1 MSHSSDAHDPSA
13 PDYGGTSQAQLGEE
27 KRGGEE
33 HDKPPPMRNTAR
45 MNPYRHFIG
54 EIVGALQRMQA
65 AGELPEKLDLAAIT
79 AEPPRDSAHGD
90 IATNAAMVL
99 ARAAGRKPRDIADAL
114 LPRLIANPD
123 VVSGAVAG
131 PGFINLKIAD
141 GFWRERLRDCLRD
154 GVAYGDSTMGA
165 GHKVN
170 VEYVSANPTGPL
182 HVAHARGAVVG
193 DALANL
199 LIKAGY
205 AVTKEYY
212 INDAGAQVDTLGRS
226 TYLRYR
232 EALGESIGE
241 IPDGLYPGEYLKEIG
256 AAIAAR
262 DGARW
267 IGKPEA
273 DWLPAMR
280 DFAIATLMAEIKA
293 DLETMGVTMD
303 VYSSERALVD
313 SGAVDRAFQDLARQ
327 DLIYQGRLEPPKGK
341 KPDDWEDREQTLFR
355 ATRFGDE
362 VDRPLK
368 KSDGSWTYFAND
380 IAYHHDKYRCGFAD
394 MIDVWG
400 ADHAGYIKRMK
411 SAVQA
416 ITERKGELDVKV
428 CQLVRVMKNG
438 ELVRMS
444 KRAGSFV
451 TLRDLLDEVG
461 PDVVRFTML
470 TRKNDAPFD
479 FDLVKATEQSRDNPV
494 WYVQYGHA
502 RTRSVMRQ
510 AAAAGIATDGLADAP
525 LDRLS
530 DEGELAMVRLIA
542 QWPRTIEAAAAAHEP
557 HRIAFY
563 LYDLAAAFHA
573 HWNRGREE
581 PGLRFVVEGQ
591 AELSRARLALVQA
604 IGFVIGSGLKVFG
617 VTPVE
622 EMR

>member
-1 MSHSSDAHDPSA
+1 
-13 PDYGGTSQAQLGEE
+13 
-27 KRGGEE
+27 
-33 HDKPPPMRNTAR
+33 

-54 EIVGALQRMQA
+54 EIEAALRSLQA
-65 AGELPEKLDLAAIT
+65 AGELPEKLDFSAIT
-79 AEPPRDSAHGD
+79 AEPPRDPAHGD

-99 ARAAGRKPRDIADAL
+99 AKAAAKKPRDIAEPL
-114 LPRLIANPD
+114 LARLKANPD
-123 VVSGAVAG
+123 VVDGTVAG
-131 PGFINLKIAD
+131 PGFINLKITDA
-141 GFWRERLRDCLRD
+141 FWRERLRECLTE
-154 GVAYGDSTMGA
+154 GIAYGDSPVGA
-165 GHKVN
+165 GAKVN

-199 LIKAGY
+199 LAKAGY

-212 INDAGAQVDTLGRS
+212 INDAGAQVDKLGQS

-232 EALGESIGE
+232 EALGDHIER
-241 IPDGLYPGEYLKEIG
+241 IPEGLYPGEYLKEIG
-256 AAIAAR
+256 AAIAKR

-267 IGKPEA
+267 IDKPEA
-273 DWLPAMR
+273 DWLPEMR
-280 DFAIATLMAEIKA
+280 AFAISALMAEIKA
-293 DLETMGVTMD
+293 DLETLGVHID

-313 SGAVDRAFQDLARQ
+313 SGAVDRAFQELARQ

-341 KPDDWEDREQTLFR
+341 TPDDWEDREQTLFR
-355 ATRFGDE
+355 ATKFGDE

-380 IAYHHDKYRCGFAD
+380 IAYHHDKYRRGFAD
-394 MIDVWG
+394 MIDIWG
-400 ADHAGYIKRMK
+400 ADHGGYVKRMK
-411 SAVQA
+411 AAVRA
-416 ITERKGELDVKV
+416 ITEGKGELDVKL

-470 TRKNDAPFD
+470 TRKNDASFD

-494 WYVQYGHA
+494 WYVQYAHA
-502 RTRSVMRQ
+502 RTRSAMRQ
-510 AAAAGIATDGLADAP
+510 AAAAGIATDGLAAAP

-530 DEGELAMVRLIA
+530 DPGELALVRLIA
-542 QWPRTIEAAAAAHEP
+542 QWPRQVEAAASAHEP

-573 HWNRGREE
+573 HWTRGREE
-581 PGLRFVVEGQ
+581 PGLRFVVEGED
-591 AELSRARLALVQA
+591 ELSRARLALVQG

>member
-1 MSHSSDAHDPSA
+1 
-13 PDYGGTSQAQLGEE
+13 
-27 KRGGEE
+27 
-33 HDKPPPMRNTAR
+33 

-54 EIVGALQRMQA
+54 VIEAALGAMQA
-65 AGELPEKLDLAAIT
+65 AGELPAVLDFAAIT
-79 AEPPRDSAHGD
+79 AEPPRDPAHGD

-99 ARAAGRKPRDIADAL
+99 AKAARKKPRDIADAL
-114 LPRLIANPD
+114 LPRLKANPD
-123 VVSGAVAG
+123 VVDGAVAG
-131 PGFINLKIAD
+131 PGFINLKLAD
-141 GFWRERLRDCLRD
+141 SFWLERLGECLKE
-154 GVAYGDSTMGA
+154 GVAYGDSTMG
-165 GHKVN
+165 GGKKVN

-199 LIKAGY
+199 LAKAGY

-226 TYLRYR
+226 TYLRYK
-232 EALGESIGE
+232 EALGEAIGA
-241 IPDGLYPGEYLKEIG
+241 IPEGLYPGEYLKDVG
-256 AAIAAR
+256 AAIAQR

-267 IGKPEA
+267 IDKPEA

-280 DFAIATLMAEIKA
+280 EFAIGMLMAEIKA
-293 DLETMGVTMD
+293 DLETMGVHID
-303 VYSSERALVD
+303 VYSSERALVEA
-313 SGAVDRAFQDLARQ
+313 GAVERAFQELTRQ
-327 DLIYQGRLEPPKGK
+327 GLIYQGRLEPPKDK

-355 ATRFGDE
+355 ATQFGDDI
-362 VDRPLK
+362 DRPLK

-380 IAYHHDKYRCGFAD
+380 IAYHHDKLRRGFAD

-400 ADHAGYIKRMK
+400 ADHGGYVKRMK
-411 SAVQA
+411 AAVGA
-416 ITERKGELDVKV
+416 ITAGKGELDVKL
-428 CQLVRVMKNG
+428 CQLVRVMRNG

-444 KRAGSFV
+444 KRAGTFV

-470 TRKNDAPFD
+470 TRKNDAQFD
-479 FDLVKATEQSRDNPV
+479 FDLAKATEQSRDNPV

-502 RTRSVMRQ
+502 RCRSVMRQ
-510 AAAAGIATDGLADAP
+510 ASAAGIAVEGLDSTP
-525 LDRLS
+525 LDRLG
-530 DEGELAMVRLIA
+530 DAGERALVRQLA
-542 QWPRTIEAAAAAHEP
+542 QWPRQVEAAAAAHEP

-573 HWNRGREE
+573 HWNRGRDE
-581 PGLRFVVEGQ
+581 PSLRFIVEQDAG
-591 AELSRARLALVQA
+591 LTRARLALVQA
-604 IGFVIGSGLKVFG
+604 VGFVIGSGLKVFG

>member
-1 MSHSSDAHDPSA
+1 
-13 PDYGGTSQAQLGEE
+13 
-27 KRGGEE
+27 
-33 HDKPPPMRNTAR
+33 

-54 EIVGALQRMQA
+54 EIIGALKSMQA
-65 AGELPEKLDLAAIT
+65 AGELPEKLDFSAIT
-79 AEPPRDSAHGD
+79 AEPPRDPAHGD

-99 ARAAGRKPRDIADAL
+99 AKAAAKKPRDIAEPL
-114 LPRLIANPD
+114 LARLKANPD
-123 VVSGAVAG
+123 VVDGAVAG
-131 PGFINLKIAD
+131 PGFINLKITDA
-141 GFWRERLRDCLRD
+141 FWRERLRECLKQ
-154 GVAYGDSTMGA
+154 GIAYGDSPVGA
-165 GHKVN
+165 GAKVN

-199 LIKAGY
+199 LAKAGY

-212 INDAGAQVDTLGRS
+212 INDAGAQVDKLGQS

-232 EALGESIGE
+232 EALGDHIER
-241 IPDGLYPGEYLKEIG
+241 IPEGLYPGEYLKEIG
-256 AAIAAR
+256 AAIAKR

-267 IGKPEA
+267 IDKPEA
-273 DWLPAMR
+273 DWLPEMR
-280 DFAIATLMAEIKA
+280 AFAISALMAEIKA
-293 DLETMGVTMD
+293 DLETLGVHID
-303 VYSSERALVD
+303 VYSSERALVE
-313 SGAVDRAFQDLARQ
+313 SGAVDRAFQELARQ

-341 KPDDWEDREQTLFR
+341 TPDDWEDREQTLFR
-355 ATRFGDE
+355 ATKFGDE

-380 IAYHHDKYRCGFAD
+380 IAYHHDKYRRGFAD
-394 MIDVWG
+394 MIDIWG
-400 ADHAGYIKRMK
+400 ADHGGYVKRMK
-411 SAVQA
+411 AAVRA
-416 ITERKGELDVKV
+416 ITEGKGELDVKL

-470 TRKNDAPFD
+470 TRKNDASFD

-494 WYVQYGHA
+494 WYVQYAHA
-502 RTRSVMRQ
+502 RTRSAMRQ
-510 AAAAGIATDGLADAP
+510 AAAAGIATDGLAAAP

-530 DEGELAMVRLIA
+530 DPGELALVRLIA
-542 QWPRTIEAAAAAHEP
+542 QWPRQVEAAASAHEP

-573 HWNRGREE
+573 HWTRGREE
-581 PGLRFVVEGQ
+581 PGLRFVVEGED
-591 AELSRARLALVQA
+591 ELSRARLALVQG

>member
-1 MSHSSDAHDPSA
+1 
-13 PDYGGTSQAQLGEE
+13 
-27 KRGGEE
+27 
-33 HDKPPPMRNTAR
+33 

-54 EIVGALQRMQA
+54 EIIGALKSMQA
-65 AGELPEKLDLAAIT
+65 AGELPEKLDFSAIT
-79 AEPPRDSAHGD
+79 AEPPRDPAHGD

-99 ARAAGRKPRDIADAL
+99 AKAAARKPRDIAEPL
-114 LPRLIANPD
+114 LARLKANPD
-123 VVSGAVAG
+123 VVDGAVAG
-131 PGFINLKIAD
+131 PGFINLKITDA
-141 GFWRERLRDCLRD
+141 FWRERLRECLKQ
-154 GVAYGDSTMGA
+154 GIAYGDSQVGA
-165 GHKVN
+165 GAKVN

-199 LIKAGY
+199 LAKAGY

-212 INDAGAQVDTLGRS
+212 INDAGAQVDKLGQS

-232 EALGESIGE
+232 EALGDHIER
-241 IPDGLYPGEYLKEIG
+241 IPEGLYPGEYLKEIG
-256 AAIAAR
+256 AAIAKR

-267 IGKPEA
+267 IDKPEA
-273 DWLPAMR
+273 DWLPEMR
-280 DFAIATLMAEIKA
+280 AFAISALMAEIKA
-293 DLETMGVTMD
+293 DLETLGVHID
-303 VYSSERALVD
+303 VYSSERALVE
-313 SGAVDRAFQDLARQ
+313 SGAVDRAFQELARQ

-341 KPDDWEDREQTLFR
+341 TPDDWEDREQTLFR
-355 ATRFGDE
+355 ATKFGDE

-380 IAYHHDKYRCGFAD
+380 IAYHHDKYRRGFAD
-394 MIDVWG
+394 MIDIWG
-400 ADHAGYIKRMK
+400 ADHGGYVKRMK
-411 SAVQA
+411 AAVRA
-416 ITERKGELDVKV
+416 ITEGKGELDVKL

-470 TRKNDAPFD
+470 TRKNDASFD

-494 WYVQYGHA
+494 WYVQYAHA
-502 RTRSVMRQ
+502 RTRSAMRQ
-510 AAAAGIATDGLADAP
+510 ATAAGIATDGLAAAP

-530 DEGELAMVRLIA
+530 DPGELALVRLIA
-542 QWPRTIEAAAAAHEP
+542 QWPRQVEAAASAHEP

-573 HWNRGREE
+573 HWTRGREE
-581 PGLRFVVEGQ
+581 PGLRFVVEGED
-591 AELSRARLALVQA
+591 ELSRARLALVQG

>member
-1 MSHSSDAHDPSA
+1 
-13 PDYGGTSQAQLGEE
+13 
-27 KRGGEE
+27 
-33 HDKPPPMRNTAR
+33 

-54 EIVGALQRMQA
+54 EIEAALKSMQA
-65 AGELPEKLDLAAIT
+65 AGELPAPLDFSAIT
-79 AEPPRDSAHGD
+79 AEPPRDPAHGD

-99 ARAAGRKPRDIADAL
+99 AKAARKKPRDIAEPL
-114 LPRLIANPD
+114 LARLKANPD
-123 VVSGAVAG
+123 VVEGAVAG
-131 PGFINLKIAD
+131 PGFINLKLSD
-141 GFWRERLRDCLRD
+141 SFWRERLSDCLSA
-154 GVAYGDSTMGA
+154 GIAYGDSPMGGA
-165 GHKVN
+165 KKVN

-182 HVAHARGAVVG
+182 TVAHARGAVVG

-199 LIKAGY
+199 LAKAGY

-212 INDAGAQVDTLGRS
+212 INDSGAQVDKLAQS

-232 EALGESIGE
+232 EALGDHIGE
-241 IPDGLYPGEYLKEIG
+241 IPEGLYPGEYLKEVG
-256 AAIAAR
+256 AAIAKR

-267 IGKPEA
+267 VDRPQA
-273 DWLPAMR
+273 DWLPEMR
-280 DFAIATLMAEIKA
+280 AFAISMLMDEIKTDLATL
-293 DLETMGVTMD
+293 GVNIE
-303 VYSSERALVD
+303 VYSSERALVA
-313 SGAVDRAFQDLARQ
+313 SGAVDRAFQELNRQ
-327 DLIYQGRLEPPKGK
+327 GLIYQGRLDPPKGQ

-355 ATRFGDE
+355 ATKFGDD

-368 KSDGSWTYFAND
+368 RSDGSWTYFAND
-380 IAYHHDKYRCGFAD
+380 IANHYDKFRRGFAD

-400 ADHAGYIKRMK
+400 ADHGGYVKRMK
-411 SAVQA
+411 AAVSA
-416 ITERKGELDVKV
+416 ITEGKGELDVKL
-428 CQLVRVMKNG
+428 CQLVRVMRGG
-438 ELVRMS
+438 ELIRMS
-444 KRAGSFV
+444 KRAGTFV

-470 TRKNDAPFD
+470 TRKNDAQFD

-510 AAAAGIATDGLADAP
+510 AVAAGFDIAGLEAAP
-525 LDRLS
+525 LDRLT
-530 DEGELAMVRLIA
+530 DDGELALLRLIA
-542 QWPRTIEAAAAAHEP
+542 QWPRQVEAAAAAHEP

-573 HWNRGREE
+573 HWTRGREE
-581 PGLRFVVEGQ
+581 PGLRFVVEGES
-591 AELSRARLALVQA
+591 ELTRARLALVQG

>member
-1 MSHSSDAHDPSA
+1 
-13 PDYGGTSQAQLGEE
+13 
-27 KRGGEE
+27 
-33 HDKPPPMRNTAR
+33 

-54 EIVGALQRMQA
+54 EIAGALKSMQA
-65 AGELPEKLDLAAIT
+65 AGELPEKLDFSAIT
-79 AEPPRDSAHGD
+79 AEPPRDPAHGD

-99 ARAAGRKPRDIADAL
+99 AKAAAKRPRDIAEPL
-114 LPRLIANPD
+114 LARLKANPD
-123 VVSGAVAG
+123 VVDGAVAG
-131 PGFINLKIAD
+131 PGFINLKITD
-141 GFWRERLRDCLRD
+141 SFWRERLRECLKQ
-154 GVAYGDSTMGA
+154 GIAYGDSQVGA
-165 GHKVN
+165 GAKVN

-199 LIKAGY
+199 LAKAGY

-212 INDAGAQVDTLGRS
+212 INDAGAQVDKLGQS

-232 EALGESIGE
+232 EALGDHIER
-241 IPDGLYPGEYLKEIG
+241 IPEGLYPGEYLKEIG
-256 AAIAAR
+256 AAIAKR

-267 IGKPEA
+267 IDKPEA
-273 DWLPAMR
+273 DWLPEMR
-280 DFAIATLMAEIKA
+280 AFAISALMAEIKA
-293 DLETMGVTMD
+293 DLETLGVHID
-303 VYSSERALVD
+303 VYSSERALVE
-313 SGAVDRAFQDLARQ
+313 SGAVDRAFQELARQ

-341 KPDDWEDREQTLFR
+341 APDDWEDREQTLFR
-355 ATRFGDE
+355 ATKFGDE

-380 IAYHHDKYRCGFAD
+380 IAYHHDKYRRGFAD
-394 MIDVWG
+394 MIDIWG
-400 ADHAGYIKRMK
+400 ADHGGYVKRMK
-411 SAVQA
+411 AAVRA
-416 ITERKGELDVKV
+416 ITEGKGELDVKL

-470 TRKNDAPFD
+470 TRKNDASFD

-494 WYVQYGHA
+494 WYVQYAHA
-502 RTRSVMRQ
+502 RTRSAMRQ
-510 AAAAGIATDGLADAP
+510 AAAAGIATDGLAAAP

-530 DEGELAMVRLIA
+530 DPGELALVRLIA
-542 QWPRTIEAAAAAHEP
+542 QWPRQVEAAASAHEP

-573 HWNRGREE
+573 HWTRGREE
-581 PGLRFVVEGQ
+581 PGLRFVVEGED
-591 AELSRARLALVQA
+591 ELSRARLALVQG

>member
-1 MSHSSDAHDPSA
+1 
-13 PDYGGTSQAQLGEE
+13 
-27 KRGGEE
+27 
-33 HDKPPPMRNTAR
+33 

-54 EIVGALQRMQA
+54 EIEGALRSLQA
-65 AGELPEKLDLAAIT
+65 AGELPEKLDFSAIT
-79 AEPPRDSAHGD
+79 AEPPRDPAHGD

-99 ARAAGRKPRDIADAL
+99 AKAAAKKPRDIAEPL
-114 LPRLIANPD
+114 LARLKANPD
-123 VVSGAVAG
+123 VVDGAVAG
-131 PGFINLKIAD
+131 PGFINLKITD
-141 GFWRERLRDCLRD
+141 SFWRERLRECLKQ
-154 GVAYGDSTMGA
+154 GIAYGDSPVGA
-165 GHKVN
+165 GAKVN

-199 LIKAGY
+199 LAKAGY

-212 INDAGAQVDTLGRS
+212 INDAGAQVDKLGQS

-232 EALGESIGE
+232 EALGDHIER
-241 IPDGLYPGEYLKEIG
+241 IPEGLYPGEYLKEIG
-256 AAIAAR
+256 AAIARR

-267 IGKPEA
+267 IDKPEA
-273 DWLPAMR
+273 DWLPEMR
-280 DFAIATLMAEIKA
+280 AFAISALMAEIKA
-293 DLETMGVTMD
+293 DLETLGVHID
-303 VYSSERALVD
+303 VYSSERALVE
-313 SGAVDRAFQDLARQ
+313 SGAVDRAFQELARL

-341 KPDDWEDREQTLFR
+341 TPDDWEDREQTLFR
-355 ATRFGDE
+355 ATKFGDE

-380 IAYHHDKYRCGFAD
+380 IAYHHDKYRRGFAD

-400 ADHAGYIKRMK
+400 ADHGGYVKRMK
-411 SAVQA
+411 AAVSA
-416 ITERKGELDVKV
+416 ITEGKGALDVKL
-428 CQLVRVMKNG
+428 CQMVRVLKNG

-451 TLRDLLDEVG
+451 TLRDLLEEVG

-470 TRKNDAPFD
+470 TRKNDASFD

-494 WYVQYGHA
+494 WYVQYAHA

-510 AAAAGIATDGLADAP
+510 AAAAGIATDGLATAP
-525 LDRLS
+525 LDRLA
-530 DEGELAMVRLIA
+530 DPGELALVRLIA
-542 QWPRTIEAAAAAHEP
+542 QWPRQVEAAASAHEP

-581 PGLRFVVEGQ
+581 QGLRFIVEGED
-591 AELSRARLALVQA
+591 ELSRARLALVQG

>member
-1 MSHSSDAHDPSA
+1 
-13 PDYGGTSQAQLGEE
+13 
-27 KRGGEE
+27 
-33 HDKPPPMRNTAR
+33 

-54 EIVGALQRMQA
+54 EIEAALRSMQA
-65 AGELPEKLDLAAIT
+65 VGELPEKLDFSAIT
-79 AEPPRDSAHGD
+79 AEPPRDPAHGD

-99 ARAAGRKPRDIADAL
+99 AKAAAKKPRDIAEPL
-114 LPRLIANPD
+114 LARLKANPD
-123 VVSGAVAG
+123 VVDGAVAG
-131 PGFINLKIAD
+131 PGFINLKITDA
-141 GFWRERLRDCLRD
+141 FWRERLRECLKQ
-154 GVAYGDSTMGA
+154 GIAYGDSQVGA
-165 GHKVN
+165 GAKVN

-199 LIKAGY
+199 LAKAGY

-212 INDAGAQVDTLGRS
+212 INDAGAQVDKLGQS

-232 EALGESIGE
+232 EALGDHIER
-241 IPDGLYPGEYLKEIG
+241 IPEGLYPGEYLKEIG
-256 AAIAAR
+256 AAIARR

-267 IGKPEA
+267 IDKPEA
-273 DWLPAMR
+273 DWLPEMR
-280 DFAIATLMAEIKA
+280 AFAISALMAEIKA
-293 DLETMGVTMD
+293 DLETLGVHID
-303 VYSSERALVD
+303 VYSSERALVE
-313 SGAVDRAFQDLARQ
+313 SGAVDRAFQELARQ

-341 KPDDWEDREQTLFR
+341 TPDDWEDREQTLFR
-355 ATRFGDE
+355 ATKFGDE

-380 IAYHHDKYRCGFAD
+380 IAYHHDKYRRGFAD
-394 MIDVWG
+394 MIDIWG
-400 ADHAGYIKRMK
+400 ADHGGYVKRMK
-411 SAVQA
+411 AAVRA
-416 ITERKGELDVKV
+416 ITEGKGELDVKL

-470 TRKNDAPFD
+470 TRKNDASFD

-494 WYVQYGHA
+494 WYVQYAHA
-502 RTRSVMRQ
+502 RTRSAMRQ
-510 AAAAGIATDGLADAP
+510 AAAAGIATDGLAAAP

-530 DEGELAMVRLIA
+530 DPGELALVRLIA
-542 QWPRTIEAAAAAHEP
+542 QWPRQVEAAASAHEP

-573 HWNRGREE
+573 HWTRGREE
-581 PGLRFVVEGQ
+581 PGLRFVVEGED
-591 AELSRARLALVQA
+591 ELSRARLALVQG

>member
-1 MSHSSDAHDPSA
+1 
-13 PDYGGTSQAQLGEE
+13 
-27 KRGGEE
+27 
-33 HDKPPPMRNTAR
+33 

-54 EIVGALQRMQA
+54 EIEAALRAMQA
-65 AGELPEKLDLAAIT
+65 AGELPAALDFSAIT
-79 AEPPRDSAHGD
+79 AEPPRDPAHGD

-99 ARAAGRKPRDIADAL
+99 AKAAKKKPRDIAEPL
-114 LPRLIANPD
+114 LARLRANPD
-123 VVSGAVAG
+123 VVDGTVAG

-141 GFWRERLRDCLRD
+141 SFWRERLRDCLKA
-154 GVAYGDSTMGA
+154 GIAYGDSPMGQGA
-165 GHKVN
+165 KVN

-199 LIKAGY
+199 LLKAGY

-212 INDAGAQVDTLGRS
+212 INDAGAQVDKLGQS

-232 EALGESIGE
+232 EALGEAIGD
-241 IPDGLYPGEYLKEIG
+241 IPEGLYPGEYLKDVG
-256 AAIAAR
+256 AAIARR
-262 DGARW
+262 DGAVW
-267 IGKPEA
+267 IGKPQS

-280 DFAIATLMAEIKA
+280 DFAISFLMDEIKT
-293 DLETMGVTMD
+293 DLETLGVRMD

-313 SGAVDRAFQDLARQ
+313 SGAVDRAFQELTRQ
-327 DLIYQGRLEPPKGK
+327 DLIYQGRLEPPKGQ

-380 IAYHHDKYRCGFAD
+380 IAYHHDKFRRGFAD
-394 MIDVWG
+394 MIDIWG
-400 ADHAGYIKRMK
+400 ADHGGYVKRMK
-411 SAVQA
+411 AAVSA
-416 ITERKGELDVKV
+416 ITAKQGELDVKL

-444 KRAGSFV
+444 KRAGTFV

-470 TRKNDAPFD
+470 TRKNDAAFD

-502 RTRSVMRQ
+502 RTRSVSRQ
-510 AAAAGIATDGLADAP
+510 AAAAGVAIDGLDSAP
-525 LDRLS
+525 LDRLG
-530 DEGELAMVRLIA
+530 DAGELSLVRLIA
-542 QWPRTIEAAAAAHEP
+542 QWPRQVEAAAAAHEP

-581 PGLRFVVEGQ
+581 PGLRFVVEGDP
-591 AELSRARLALVQA
+591 ELTRARLALVQG